1 MSSHSDVVRLKS
13 AILCVNCEVI
23 SNSNAR
29 CEICGSSA
37 VLTLS
42 RVLGGSITEQTSWK
56 QSEVQEAN
64 SLLDELYLSVDPS
77 FSCSRGQTLW
87 TI

>member
-1 MSSHSDVVRLKS
+1 MSSHRDVVTLKN

-23 SNSNAR
+23 SNSNGR

-42 RVLGGSITEQTSWK
+42 RVLGGSITEQTSGK
-56 QSEVQEAN
+56 EAELSEEN
-64 SLLDELYLSVDPS
+64 SLLDELYLSVDTS
-77 FSCSRGQTLW
+77 FFCSRGQTLW